1 MDTTAYIIIFVSTA
15 LAIIFKV
22 VLFKRIQNWMDQDL
36 IKGLADGNPSKHEYL
51 IQKHAELVENKV
63 KRKHIHQQLTD
74 FAEEFEQ

>member
-22 VLFKRIQNWMDQDL
+22 VLFKRIQHWMDQDL
-36 IKGLADGNPSKHEYL
+36 IKGLADGNPSKHE
-51 IQKHAELVENKV
+51 ELVENKV

>member
-36 IKGLADGNPSKHEYL
+36 IKGLADGNPSKLEYL
-51 IQKHAELVENKV
+51 TQKHAELIQNKT